1 MLRTIKTNN
10 KTKHQSKQNNKTKKR
25 TKHQNI
31 QNNKI
36 NKTNNTPTQT
46 KHQQIFERLPE
57 GSCQGGEVEEEED
70 EGASWSWHNPLT
82 YLYKWDQSQAVQNS
96 VNETISNIYSLPY
109 TCKSD
114 SRLSLERKR
123 IWKMRQN
130 MFFNYIPPKENSHQ

>member
-1 MLRTIKTNN
+1 MKQIKN
-10 KTKHQSKQNNKTKKR
+10 KTPEQTKQQNNKTTEQTKWKR
-25 TKHQNI
+25 ANTYITNKTPKQTKHQNR
-31 QNNKI
+31 QMCKS
-36 NKTNNTPTQT
+36 P
-46 KHQQIFERLPE
+46 PE